1 MNWMPDSDTP
11 EFSAPDVTVDAEAT
25 EEVEQPAV
33 IPSRALDVH
42 EKIALQKAA
51 RAALLEMTPENTI
64 GDLVDERDEGG
75 DIVTMYFSTEMV
87 GYPGWRWTVSLSFP
101 DGQEPSVLETE
112 LTPGEGALLAPDW
125 VPWSDRLAEYK
136 AAQIAAGEEI
146 DDADDTD
153 DESDDDADD
162 VDDDSE
168 EDESDDDESDDEDDD
183 DDDDDEDDD
192 HVIHV
197 VHGGDVDGIDIDEL
211 DIPEEAEAESDD
223 DGTGDDESDEKE
235 SDRLF

>member
-1 MNWMPDSDTP
+1 MPESTA
-11 EFSAPDVTVDAEAT
+11 F
-25 EEVEQPAV
+25 EVAY
-33 IPSRALDVH
+33 
-42 EKIALQKAA
+42 
-51 RAALLEMTPENTI
+51 AALTEITPVETI
-64 GDLVDERDEGG
+64 GDPAGEVSEGDG
-75 DIVTMYFSTEMV
+75 VVSVLFECALP
-87 GYPGWRWTVSLSFP
+87 GYPGWKWTVSVASLP
-101 DGQEPSVLETE
+101 DAEPSVLEVE
-112 LTPGEGALLAPDW
+112 LMPAEGALLSPDW

-146 DDADDTD
+146 DDPDDTD

-183 DDDDDEDDD
+183 DDEDDEDDD

>member
-1 MNWMPDSDTP
+1 MPESTA
-11 EFSAPDVTVDAEAT
+11 F
-25 EEVEQPAV
+25 EVAY
-33 IPSRALDVH
+33 
-42 EKIALQKAA
+42 
-51 RAALLEMTPENTI
+51 AALTEITPVETI
-64 GDLVDERDEGG
+64 GDPG
-75 DIVTMYFSTEMV
+75 DGVVSVLFECALP
-87 GYPGWRWTVSLSFP
+87 GYPGWKWTVSVASLP
-101 DGQEPSVLETE
+101 DAEPSVLEVE
-112 LTPGEGALLAPDW
+112 LMPAEGALLSPDW

-183 DDDDDEDDD
+183 DDEDEDDEDDD

>member
-1 MNWMPDSDTP
+1 MPESTA
-11 EFSAPDVTVDAEAT
+11 F
-25 EEVEQPAV
+25 EVAY
-33 IPSRALDVH
+33 
-42 EKIALQKAA
+42 
-51 RAALLEMTPENTI
+51 AALTEITPVETI
-64 GDLVDERDEGG
+64 GDPAGEVSEGDG
-75 DIVTMYFSTEMV
+75 VVSVLFECALP
-87 GYPGWRWTVSLSFP
+87 GYPGWKWTVSVASLP
-101 DGQEPSVLETE
+101 DAEPSVLEVE
-112 LTPGEGALLAPDW
+112 LMPAEGALLSPDW

-183 DDDDDEDDD
+183 DEDDEDDD

>member
-1 MNWMPDSDTP
+1 MPES
-11 EFSAPDVTVDAEAT
+11 SAF
-25 EEVEQPAV
+25 EVAY
-33 IPSRALDVH
+33 
-42 EKIALQKAA
+42 
-51 RAALLEMTPENTI
+51 AALTEITPVETI
-64 GDLVDERDEGG
+64 GDPAGEVSEGDG
-75 DIVTMYFSTEMV
+75 VVSVLFECALP
-87 GYPGWRWTVSLSFP
+87 GYPGWKWTVSVASLP
-101 DGQEPSVLETE
+101 DAEPSVLEVE
-112 LTPGEGALLAPDW
+112 LMPGEGALLSPDW

-136 AAQIAAGEEI
+136 AAQIAAGEEV

-153 DESDDDADD
+153 DESDDD

-168 EDESDDDESDDEDDD
+168 EDESDDDESDDEDEDA
-183 DDDDDEDDD
+183 DDDEEDDDD

>member
-1 MNWMPDSDTP
+1 MPES
-11 EFSAPDVTVDAEAT
+11 SAF
-25 EEVEQPAV
+25 EVAY
-33 IPSRALDVH
+33 
-42 EKIALQKAA
+42 
-51 RAALLEMTPENTI
+51 AALTEITPVETI
-64 GDLVDERDEGG
+64 GDPAGEVSEGDG
-75 DIVTMYFSTEMV
+75 VVSVLFECALP
-87 GYPGWRWTVSLSFP
+87 GYPGWKWTVSVASLP
-101 DGQEPSVLETE
+101 DAEPSVLEVE
-112 LTPGEGALLAPDW
+112 LMPGEGALLSPDW

-136 AAQIAAGEEI
+136 AAQIAAGEEV

-153 DESDDDADD
+153 DESDDD

-168 EDESDDDESDDEDDD
+168 EDESDDDESDDEDADD
-183 DDDDDEDDD
+183 EEDDDDEDDD

>member
-1 MNWMPDSDTP
+1 MPESTA
-11 EFSAPDVTVDAEAT
+11 F
-25 EEVEQPAV
+25 EVAY
-33 IPSRALDVH
+33 
-42 EKIALQKAA
+42 
-51 RAALLEMTPENTI
+51 AALTEITPVETI
-64 GDLVDERDEGG
+64 GDPAGEVSEGDG
-75 DIVTMYFSTEMV
+75 VVSVLFECALP
-87 GYPGWRWTVSLSFP
+87 GYPGWKWTVSVASLP
-101 DGQEPSVLETE
+101 DAEPSVLEVE
-112 LTPGEGALLAPDW
+112 LMPAEGALLSPDW

-183 DDDDDEDDD
+183 DEDEDDEDDD